1 MFFAVDGNGRR
12 VHIDDACGNIEY
24 YCDFCGEPMIIK
36 RGDIRRH
43 HFAHTSTN
51 KCETSRDFD
60 GDYSSDWHCA
70 WQNEFPK
77 ENREIKLLFD
87 NVCYRTDVMVDKTV
101 LELQHST
108 ISKRKFSERNSFY
121 FNLGCR
127 VVWLFDMEMLLDNG
141 KAEYTQHG
149 NRLYFEYKE
158 LPKTFSSYD
167 VKTGTVDL
175 YFQLSS
181 SENACVARVTDI
193 NNGCFTTSLLMS
205 KVEFLSMV
213 GLKDGT
219 CLPPFLDFRK
229 ENEDFK
235 FLREKLGLE
244 FNSQQERAI
253 QAVNG
258 NVMVVAVPGSGKT
271 TVLLTRIV
279 HMIKNMGV
287 SAKKILVLTY
297 NKKICDDLK
306 LRFEN
311 QFAQP
316 LGIEPGV
323 KFATLNGI
331 CCEICRDYWN
341 EMNKKGRRT
350 VCNDSDIAKMLREIY
365 KSIFNELA
373 DNETVSKYKKAIS
386 YAKNMMLD
394 AEALSEMES
403 SYPNFAQVKEKY
415 DECLKEKKKMDFDDQ
430 LVFAHMI
437 LTNKKTV
444 QLANK
449 WKRRFDYICV
459 DEAQDLSKIQH
470 ELIRL
475 LCENGKIYI
484 TGDEDQCIYSFR
496 GAYPDGIY
504 DFKNNYGNTL
514 ILKMEHNYR
523 SCQEITDAAQNFISK
538 NEHRHDKSMIS
549 VRRSG
554 GEKSCISVSSQEEQY
569 LRLSEIAKVANGKTA
584 FLYRDNESGIAL
596 ADLFLREKIP
606 FVIQKGDSEVLSN
619 REIRHAEKLLR
630 AITNNG
636 DCENLNELCEDFGMK
651 EKQISWAVGEYR
663 KTHNIVKAIGSQSE
677 YCDSKTRSQIESF
690 CSLAELNLKDTIG
703 KIKHEKESDKY
714 DILLTLAERESDKGK
729 FLNRISFLR
738 ENVENKCWSESGARV
753 ILSTIHQSK
762 GIEYDSVYM
771 VDVFDGKLPS
781 CKKCRG
787 DIYTQTNEEDRRL
800 LYVGMT
806 RAKNSFHMFGIAN
819 KPSQYV
825 DEIFPEER
833 LRREAEKRVADEKHR
848 REEREHFERETAER
862 EKQERE
868 IAERLLEEKMRRDAE
883 RAELERR
890 AREDDERK
898 RMEALKKE
906 EEAREC
912 ERKAF
917 EEFKESLKEYN
928 FNSEKPLYFG
938 NMRYAKCTICG
949 MVNTVEHFA
958 MYRGCLGKCNK
969 CF

>member
-87 NVCYRTDVMVDKTV
+87 NVCHRTDVMVDKTV

-297 NKKICDDLK
+297 NKKVCDDLK

-350 VCNDSDIAKMLREIY
+350 VCNDSDIDKMLREIY

-619 REIRHAEKLLR
+619 HEIRHAEKL
-630 AITNNG
+630 
-636 DCENLNELCEDFGMK
+636 
-651 EKQISWAVGEYR
+651 
-663 KTHNIVKAIGSQSE
+663 
-677 YCDSKTRSQIESF
+677 
-690 CSLAELNLKDTIG
+690 
-703 KIKHEKESDKY
+703 
-714 DILLTLAERESDKGK
+714 
-729 FLNRISFLR
+729 LR